1 MTHGERTPTQT
12 GSGAAA
18 PQPPTLLRPLFKQ
31 FARPSGLLG
40 HLAGRIMAKTD
51 ADDRWVVDML
61 EVQSNDRVLD
71 VGCGPGVTVEL
82 IADQVTAGLACGID
96 PSNVMLRQ
104 ATKRNRAGVD
114 AGRIEFRPG
123 TASALPYPDAH
134 FTKACSMHSLY
145 FWPSL
150 EVGLREIR
158 RVLVP
163 DGRLVLAVRMRQEKA
178 GLFDASRYG
187 YTDAQVDEINVVLGE
202 VGFSDV
208 MTQRREIG
216 RETITA
222 VVSRR

>member
-1 MTHGERTPTQT
+1 MTYGVRTATRTRPE
-12 GSGAAA
+12 AAV
-18 PQPPTLLRPLFKQ
+18 PEPPTLLRPLFKQ

-51 ADDRWVVDML
+51 ADDRWVVDL
-61 EVQSNDRVLD
+61 LDVQPDDRVLD
-71 VGCGPGVTVEL
+71 VGCGPGVTVAL
-82 IADQVTAGLACGID
+82 IAERATAGLACGVD
-96 PSNVMLRQ
+96 PSDMMLRQ

-123 TASALPYPDAH
+123 AASALPYPAAH

-150 EVGLREIR
+150 EDGLREIR
-158 RVLVP
+158 RVLAP
-163 DGRLVLAVRMRQEKA
+163 DGRLVLAVRMRQARA

-187 YTDAQVDEINVVLGE
+187 YTDAQVDEIAAALGA

-208 MTQRREIG
+208 TTLRREIG

-222 VVSRR
+222 VISRR